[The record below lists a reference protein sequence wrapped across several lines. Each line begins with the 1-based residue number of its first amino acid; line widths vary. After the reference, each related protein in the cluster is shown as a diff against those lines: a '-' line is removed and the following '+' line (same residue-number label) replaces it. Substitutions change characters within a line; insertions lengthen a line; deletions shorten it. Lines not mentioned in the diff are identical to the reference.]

1 MGVCQQPAR
10 CRAIFWEAA
19 EKGDRYGGTTMSKE
33 LSAQGLH
40 PEGIQGVRESD
51 MHFRKTRWW
60 PRGGCAYHP
69 AGPVASRTHLDLK
82 EQAGQGAEPA
92 ARGPTWFSG
101 RWQHLAH
108 GTGSLAA
115 ILYHSVIFKS
125 CSEKG
130 SPAFPREASG
140 GRQGSPPQRERWR
153 AGKSLLTSGGHLFP
167 PGVL

>member
-101 RWQHLAH
+101 RWQHSAH

-153 AGKSLLTSGGHLFP
+153 AGERAGTRSQ
-167 PGVL
+167 